1 MARQSQ
7 KTWALGLM
15 SGTSLDGIDA
25 ALIKSDGDQW
35 VESGAFLTEPY
46 DEEFR
51 SRLRAVLGGKGPVA
65 EVEAELTRRHGEA
78 VRQLLAK
85 ADVRPGH
92 VEVIGF
98 HGQTILHEPEN
109 GRTWQIGDGA
119 LLAALTGIPVVCDF
133 RSHDVAAGGEGAPFA
148 PLYHA
153 ALASTLEKPVA
164 VVNIGGVANI
174 TWIGQKDP
182 PLAFDSGPGNALLDD
197 WMARHSGQACDRGG
211 AAARAGRVN
220 DNVLAKLL
228 EDPYFF
234 RPPPKSLDRDAF
246 DPSPLEGLDLADGA
260 ATLTAF
266 TAATVARGLAQ
277 TPAKPKR
284 VLVCGGGRHNP
295 AMMAFLEHY
304 LGTTPEPVE
313 AVGWQ
318 GDALEAQ
325 AFAYLALR
333 SIDGRP
339 LSLPS
344 TTGVRR
350 ATTGG
355 RLFLP
360 DGDDSE
366 PRRATS

>member
-1 MARQSQ
+1 MTRQSQ

-25 ALIKSDGDQW
+25 ALIKSDGDQR
-35 VESGAFLTEPY
+35 VEFGAFLTLPY
-46 DEEFR
+46 DEKFR
-51 SRLRAVLGGKGPVA
+51 SQLRTVLGGKGPIA
-65 EVEAELTRRHGEA
+65 EVEADLTRRHGEA
-78 VRQLLAK
+78 VHQLLAK
-85 ADVRPGH
+85 AGVRPGD

-133 RSHDVAAGGEGAPFA
+133 RSRDVAAGGEGAPFA

-153 ALASTLEKPVA
+153 ALASKLDKPVA
-164 VVNIGGVANI
+164 VINIGGVANI
-174 TWIGQKDP
+174 TWISPGNP

-197 WMARHSGQACDRGG
+197 WMARHSGRACDRDG
-211 AAARAGRVN
+211 AAALAGRV
-220 DNVLAKLL
+220 DDSVLARLL
-228 EDPYFF
+228 EDPYFS
-234 RPPPKSLDRDAF
+234 RPPPKSLDRNAF
-246 DPSPLEGLDLADGA
+246 DPSPLEGLDQADGA

-266 TAATVARGLAQ
+266 TAATVARGLALM
-277 TPAKPKR
+277 PADPKR
-284 VLVCGGGRHNP
+284 VLICGGGRHNP
-295 AMMAFLEHY
+295 AMMESLKHHI
-304 LGTTPEPVE
+304 GITPEPVE

-333 SIDGRP
+333 SLSGRP

-344 TTGVRR
+344 TTGVRQ

-360 DGDDSE
+360 IGEAGD
-366 PRRATS
+366 RMRATS